1 MKKIKDFLIKVDWV
15 ICQTIGVLFLT
26 QDLTIPGCALVIT
39 GIYLSEKDRILD
51 RRCKNK

>member
-26 QDLTIPGCALVIT
+26 QDLTIPGCALIIT
-39 GIYLSEKDRILD
+39 GIYLSEKDRI
-51 RRCKNK
+51 RNRSCKKK